1 MYRKEKILF
10 YFILFYV
17 QCCFSQSETALM
29 DFIAQRKNSFSKK
42 PSIEQTYQVISNSKS
57 ITKPFFVFYKSFLSE
72 QFAANCA
79 FGPSCSQF
87 AVAIIKE
94 KGFLKGYLL
103 TLDRLTR
110 CHGHVDS
117 QNSIL
122 NLNTEYDIYNDTP
135 DMY

>member
-1 MYRKEKILF
+1 MKNKYRLF
-10 YFILFYV
+10 WVVCFLFLGE
-17 QCCFSQSETALM
+17 CCLGQSVAALEAFV
-29 DFIAQRKNSFSKK
+29 DQRKKTLSDK
-42 PSIEQTYQVISNSKS
+42 PTIQQTYQVSSS
-57 ITKPFFVFYKSFLSE
+57 RSVVKPLFVFYKSYLSE

-87 AVAIIKE
+87 SVAIIKE
-94 KGFLKGYLL
+94 KGFFLGYLL

-110 CHGHVDS
+110 CHGHADT